1 MNPKDE
7 MGLFEGNILPDGR
20 VASMEHEVN
29 AEILSDQEIDF
40 DEDDI
45 DADVL
50 ASRNRVLSP
59 QAASSTKQSSRPR
72 KTQGTTRDQIDDVD
86 HHQSLSM
93 VADQLSLPL
102 GNYDSI
108 GQVESQG
115 KINAVTAGGAIKCA
129 IIRFFNRGGNKED
142 PYPVDLG
149 MFEAVTAG
157 GAIKSAIT
165 RFFNRGGNKE
175 DPYPVELG
183 MFGKGFPWLQSG
195 INGMVIPVFNDQ
207 PRTIIAHSLASS
219 DDDNQ
224 LKQILNATTQ
234 PDSRSSKNDSSR
246 KDIEQKMLG

>member
-1 MNPKDE
+1 MSRNPKDE

-20 VASMEHEVN
+20 VASMEHDDDD
-29 AEILSDQEIDF
+29 EILSDQEIDL
-40 DEDDI
+40 DKDDI

-72 KTQGTTRDQIDDVD
+72 KTLGTTRDRIDDVD

-115 KINAVTAGGAIKCA
+115 EIK
-129 IIRFFNRGGNKED
+129 
-142 PYPVDLG
+142 
-149 MFEAVTAG
+149 AVTAG

-183 MFGKGFPWLQSG
+183 MFGKGFLWLQSG

-219 DDDNQ
+219 DYDNQ